1 MFPLFVL
8 PLDLEMGYPP
18 ISYLVTLGR
27 LASWCVLE
35 GACPWVLRVTALS
48 GEPRESSGTCGES
61 QRWCLLHSWVVL
73 NLFKQAVS
81 LPEKGMPG
89 HHFPWPCGLHGF
101 SLTCGLC

>member
-1 MFPLFVL
+1 MFHLCVL

-18 ISYLVTLGR
+18 ISYLATSGR
-27 LASWCVLE
+27 VASRCVLE

-48 GEPRESSGTCGES
+48 GEPRGSSGTSGEP
-61 QRWCLLHSWVVL
+61 QRWGLLLSWVVL

-81 LPEKGMPG
+81 LPDKGMPG
-89 HHFPWPCGLHGF
+89 HHFPWPCGLCGF